1 MARRVSASE
10 FDAFEN
16 SALGFFA
23 EAGQCGDLARFAGG
37 FELVDRFDTELFVQR
52 FDLFGAQAGDLEHLH
67 QAGRDGRF
75 QSVVVSQFA
84 GGDQFSDLF
93 LDALADA
100 FDFGNTVLGDELLER
115 LSQAFE
121 GARGVFIGARLE
133 RVLPFEFKQGADL
146 DQDLRHTV
154 FVHVQNIW
162 SSYSRLQC
170 SKSGAE
176 GGASRDSP

>member
-1 MARRVSASE
+1 M
-10 FDAFEN
+10 
-16 SALGFFA
+16 
-23 EAGQCGDLARFAGG
+23 
-37 FELVDRFDTELFVQR
+37 
-52 FDLFGAQAGDLEHLH
+52 
-67 QAGRDGRF
+67 RDGRF

-100 FDFGNTVLGDELLER
+100 FDFGKTVLGDELLER

-146 DQDLRHTV
+146 HQDFRHAI
-154 FVHVQNIW
+154 FVHAATMNLPGRNCKVQ
-162 SSYSRLQC
+162 SR
-170 SKSGAE
+170 
-176 GGASRDSP
+176 R